1 MFRVKNRKSLIAKL
15 LFIALTFAVSIG
27 AGSSTPFTPNT
38 GPSLL
43 ILGDSITW
51 GADYFAKAQK
61 LVAGDGQWVNVVL
74 DGQYSRRVA
83 FPTPNTSIRMSG
95 VKSYLKLKAA
105 GLNPDAV
112 IVALGSNDVA
122 LETKVE
128 VYEKIIRDLMNTIG
142 NVPVTWLT
150 VNRRDTKAIFARS
163 VTFNTVLVKLTTEY
177 PNLVLSDWSAII
189 NDNPKLMA
197 WDKVHLTPT
206 GYATRAKSYQ
216 SSAREI
222 YERYWIATAPTTTT
236 TTTTLPTETTTTIVA
251 TTATTLPAVTTT
263 IVAATTVLP
272 TTTVATTS
280 TTTTLASATT
290 TIATTT
296 TTTIKTNP

>member
-1 MFRVKNRKSLIAKL
+1 MFRNINRRSLVTKL
-15 LFIALTFAVSIG
+15 LLVAFTFVVTTG

-38 GPSLL
+38 SPSLL
-43 ILGDSITW
+43 IIGDSITW
-51 GADYFAKAQK
+51 GSDYFAKAQK
-61 LVAGDGQWVNVVL
+61 LVAGDGQWANVVV

-95 VKSYLKLKAA
+95 VKSFLKLKAS
-105 GLNPDAV
+105 GLNPDSV

-122 LETKVE
+122 MESKIE

-142 NVPVTWLT
+142 SVPVTWLT

-163 VTFNTVLVKLTTEY
+163 VVFNTVLIKLTAEY
-177 PNLVLSDWSAII
+177 PNLVISDWSAII

-206 GYATRAKSYQ
+206 GYSIRAKSYQ

-222 YERYWIATAPTTTT
+222 YERYWIATTPTTTTIAVTTTT
-236 TTTTLPTETTTTIVA
+236 TTTVA
-251 TTATTLPAVTTT
+251 PVVPAVTTT
-263 IVAATTVLP
+263 LP
-272 TTTVATTS
+272 SDTSTTVAT
-280 TTTTLASATT
+280 TT

-296 TTTIKTNP
+296 TTTIKTTP

>member
-1 MFRVKNRKSLIAKL
+1 MFRISNKRRLAQRLVLISVA
-15 LFIALTFAVSIG
+15 FAITLG
-27 AGSSTPFTPNT
+27 AGSSTPFTVGT
-38 GPSLL
+38 SPSLL

-51 GADYFAKAQK
+51 GTDYFAKAQK
-61 LVAGDGQWVNVVL
+61 LVAGDGQWVNVVV

-95 VKSYLKLKAA
+95 VKSYLKLKSA

-163 VTFNTVLVKLTTEY
+163 VVFNTVLVKLTSEY
-177 PNLVLSDWSAII
+177 PNLVISDWSAII
-189 NDNPKLMA
+189 NDNPKLMS

-206 GYATRAKSYQ
+206 GYAIRAKSYQ
-216 SSAREI
+216 SLARDS

-236 TTTTLPTETTTTIVA
+236 TLPAETTTTTTIVT

-263 IVAATTVLP
+263 IIAATTTVLP
-272 TTTVATTS
+272 TTTVP
-280 TTTTLASATT
+280 ASS
-290 TIATTT
+290 
-296 TTTIKTNP
+296 P

>member
-1 MFRVKNRKSLIAKL
+1 MFQIFNRKSLIAKL
-15 LFIALTFAVSIG
+15 LFVAFTFAVSIG

-38 GPSLL
+38 SPSLL
-43 ILGDSITW
+43 IIGDSITW
-51 GADYFAKAQK
+51 GSDYFAKAQK
-61 LVAGDGQWVNVVL
+61 LVAGDGQWANVVV

-122 LETKVE
+122 MESKIE
-128 VYEKIIRDLMNTIG
+128 VYEKIIRDLMDTIG

-150 VNRRDTKAIFARS
+150 VNRRDTKTIAARS
-163 VTFNTVLVKLTTEY
+163 VIFNNVLIKLTAEY
-177 PNLVLSDWSAII
+177 PNLVLSDWYSVI
-189 NDNPKLMA
+189 NSNLKLMA

-206 GYATRAKSYQ
+206 GYTVRAKSYQ
-216 SSAREI
+216 SLARDI
-222 YERYWIATAPTTTT
+222 YERYWIATLPTTTTTAVTTT
-236 TTTTLPTETTTTIVA
+236 TTTTLPID
-251 TTATTLPAVTTT
+251 
-263 IVAATTVLP
+263 
-272 TTTVATTS
+272 TS
-280 TTTTLASATT
+280 TTIAATT

-296 TTTIKTNP
+296 TLVSATTTIATNTTIKTTP

>member
-1 MFRVKNRKSLIAKL
+1 MLRTKNKKSLIAKL
-15 LFIALTFAVSIG
+15 LFVVFTFAVTIG

-38 GPSLL
+38 SPSLL

-51 GADYFAKAQK
+51 GTDYFAKAQK
-61 LVAGDGQWVNVVL
+61 LVAGDGQWANVVI

-95 VKSYLKLKAA
+95 VKSYLKLKDA
-105 GLNPDAV
+105 GLKPDAV

-122 LETKVE
+122 LETKSE

-150 VNRRDTKAIFARS
+150 VNRRDTKAIAARS
-163 VTFNTVLVKLTTEY
+163 VIFNKILIKMTAEY
-177 PNLVLSDWSAII
+177 PNLVLSDWYSVI
-189 NDNPKLMA
+189 NSNLKLMA

-206 GYATRAKSYQ
+206 GYAIRAKSYQ
-216 SSAREI
+216 SLARDI

-236 TTTTLPTETTTTIVA
+236 TSSTVVATTLPTTTTLPIETSTTVATTVAATTTLPT
-251 TTATTLPAVTTT
+251 
-263 IVAATTVLP
+263 
-272 TTTVATTS
+272 
-280 TTTTLASATT
+280 TT

-296 TTTIKTNP
+296 TLAKTTP

>member
-1 MFRVKNRKSLIAKL
+1 MLRVKNRKSLIAKL
-15 LFIALTFAVSIG
+15 LFVALTFAVSVG

-51 GADYFAKAQK
+51 GSDYFAKAQK

-122 LETKVE
+122 LETKPE
-128 VYEKIIRDLMNTIG
+128 IYEKIIRDLMNTIG

-163 VTFNTVLVKLTTEY
+163 VVFNTVLVKLTSEY

-189 NDNPKLMA
+189 NDNPKLMS

-206 GYATRAKSYQ
+206 GYAIRAKSYQ
-216 SSAREI
+216 SLARDI
-222 YERYWIATAPTTTT
+222 YERYWIATLPTTTT
-236 TTTTLPTETTTTIVA
+236 TAVTTTT
-251 TTATTLPAVTTT
+251 TPAVTTT
-263 IVAATTVLP
+263 LP
-272 TTTVATTS
+272 SDTSTTVATT
-280 TTTTLASATT
+280 TTLSP
-290 TIATTT
+290 TTT
-296 TTTIKTNP
+296 TTSPTSTIASTVAP

>member
-1 MFRVKNRKSLIAKL
+1 MFSNIKRKSLIAKL
-15 LFIALTFAVSIG
+15 LFVALTFAVSIG
-27 AGSSTPFTPNT
+27 AGSSTPFKPNT
-38 GPSLL
+38 SPSLL
-43 ILGDSITW
+43 IIGDSITW
-51 GADYFAKAQK
+51 GSDYFAKAQK
-61 LVAGDGQWVNVVL
+61 LVAGDGQWVNVVV

-122 LETKVE
+122 LESKIE
-128 VYEKIIRDLMNTIG
+128 VYEKIIRDLMDTIG

-150 VNRRDTKAIFARS
+150 VNRRDTKSIHARS
-163 VTFNTVLVKLTTEY
+163 VVFNNVLLKLTAEY
-177 PNLVLSDWSAII
+177 PNLVLSDWYSVI
-189 NDNPKLMA
+189 NSNLKLMA

-206 GYATRAKSYQ
+206 GYAIRAKSYQ
-216 SSAREI
+216 ALARDI
-222 YERYWIATAPTTTT
+222 YERYWIATLPTTTTSTTTTAVTTTT
-236 TTTTLPTETTTTIVA
+236 TTVAPIV
-251 TTATTLPAVTTT
+251 PAVTTT
-263 IVAATTVLP
+263 LP
-272 TTTVATTS
+272 SDTSTTVATATTIA

-296 TTTIKTNP
+296 TIKTTP

>member
-1 MFRVKNRKSLIAKL
+1 MFQIFNRKSLIAKL
-15 LFIALTFAVSIG
+15 LFVAFTFAVSIG

-38 GPSLL
+38 SPSLL
-43 ILGDSITW
+43 IIGDSITW
-51 GADYFAKAQK
+51 GSDYFAKAQK
-61 LVAGDGQWVNVVL
+61 LVAGDGQWANVVV

-122 LETKVE
+122 MESKIE
-128 VYEKIIRDLMNTIG
+128 VYEKIIRDLMDTIG

-150 VNRRDTKAIFARS
+150 VNRRDTKTIAARS
-163 VTFNTVLVKLTTEY
+163 VIFNNVLIKLTAEY
-177 PNLVLSDWSAII
+177 PNLVLSDWYSVI
-189 NDNPKLMA
+189 NSNLKLMA

-206 GYATRAKSYQ
+206 GYTVRAKSYQ
-216 SSAREI
+216 SLARDI
-222 YERYWIATAPTTTT
+222 YERYWIATLPTTTT
-236 TTTTLPTETTTTIVA
+236 TAVTTTTTTVA
-251 TTATTLPAVTTT
+251 PVVPAVTTT
-263 IVAATTVLP
+263 LPIDTSTTIAAT
-272 TTTVATTS
+272 

-290 TIATTT
+290 TIATTVP
-296 TTTIKTNP
+296 KSSP

>member
-1 MFRVKNRKSLIAKL
+1 MFRISNKRRLAQRLVLISVA
-15 LFIALTFAVSIG
+15 FAITLG
-27 AGSSTPFTPNT
+27 AGSSTPFTVGT
-38 GPSLL
+38 SPSLL

-51 GADYFAKAQK
+51 GTDYFAKAQK
-61 LVAGDGQWVNVVL
+61 LVAGDGQWVNVVV

-95 VKSYLKLKAA
+95 VKSYLKLKDA

-150 VNRRDTKAIFARS
+150 INRRDTKAIFARS
-163 VTFNTVLVKLTTEY
+163 VVFNTVLVKLTSEY

-189 NDNPKLMA
+189 NDNPKLMS

-206 GYATRAKSYQ
+206 GYAIRAKSYQ
-216 SSAREI
+216 SLARDS
-222 YERYWIATAPTTTT
+222 YERYWIATTPT
-236 TTTTLPTETTTTIVA
+236 TTTTLPAETTTTTTIVT

-263 IVAATTVLP
+263 IIAATTTVLP
-272 TTTVATTS
+272 TTTVP
-280 TTTTLASATT
+280 ASS
-290 TIATTT
+290 
-296 TTTIKTNP
+296 P

>member
-1 MFRVKNRKSLIAKL
+1 MSQRSNKRRLPQRLILIAV
-15 LFIALTFAVSIG
+15 AFAVSLG
-27 AGSSTPFTPNT
+27 AGSSTPFTVGT
-38 GPSLL
+38 SPSLL

-51 GADYFAKAQK
+51 GSDYFAKAQK
-61 LVAGDGQWVNVVL
+61 LVAGDGQWANVVV

-95 VKSYLKLKAA
+95 VKTYLKLKAA

-122 LETKVE
+122 LETKAE
-128 VYEKIIRDLMNTIG
+128 TYEKVIRDLMNTIG

-163 VTFNTVLVKLTTEY
+163 VVFNSVLVKLTAEY
-177 PNLVLSDWSAII
+177 PNLVLSDWSSMI
-189 NDNPKLMA
+189 NANLKLMS

-206 GYATRAKSYQ
+206 GYAVRAKSYQ
-216 SSAREI
+216 SLARDS

-236 TTTTLPTETTTTIVA
+236 TAVTTTTTTVVTTVPAVTTTLPTD
-251 TTATTLPAVTTT
+251 
-263 IVAATTVLP
+263 
-272 TTTVATTS
+272 TS
-280 TTTTLASATT
+280 T

-296 TTTIKTNP
+296 TTTIKTTP

>member
-1 MFRVKNRKSLIAKL
+1 MFQIFKRKSLIAKL
-15 LFIALTFAVSIG
+15 LFVAFTFAVSIG
-27 AGSSTPFTPNT
+27 AGSSTPFKPNT
-38 GPSLL
+38 SPSLL
-43 ILGDSITW
+43 IIGDSITW
-51 GADYFAKAQK
+51 GSDYFAKAQK
-61 LVAGDGQWVNVVL
+61 LVAGDGQWANVVV

-122 LETKVE
+122 MESKIE
-128 VYEKIIRDLMNTIG
+128 VYEKIIRDLMDTIG

-150 VNRRDTKAIFARS
+150 VNRRDTKTIAARS
-163 VTFNTVLVKLTTEY
+163 VVFNDVLIKLTAEY
-177 PNLVLSDWSAII
+177 PNLVLSDWYSVI
-189 NDNPKLMA
+189 NSNLKLMA

-206 GYATRAKSYQ
+206 GYTVRAKSYQ

-222 YERYWIATAPTTTT
+222 YERYWIATLPTTTT
-236 TTTTLPTETTTTIVA
+236 TAVTTTTTTVA
-251 TTATTLPAVTTT
+251 PVVPAVTTT
-263 IVAATTVLP
+263 LP
-272 TTTVATTS
+272 IE
-280 TTTTLASATT
+280 TTTLATTT

-296 TTTIKTNP
+296 TLAATTTIAATTTTVKPIP

>member
-1 MFRVKNRKSLIAKL
+1 MSRNQNRKSLVAKL
-15 LFIALTFAVSIG
+15 LFVTFTFAITIG

-38 GPSLL
+38 SPSLL

-51 GADYFAKAQK
+51 GTEYFAKAQK
-61 LVAGDGQWVNVVL
+61 LVAGDGQWANVVI

-122 LETKVE
+122 LETKSD

-163 VTFNTVLVKLTTEY
+163 VVFNTVLVKLTSEY

-189 NDNPKLMA
+189 NDNPKLMS

-206 GYATRAKSYQ
+206 GYAIRAKSYQ
-216 SSAREI
+216 SLARDI
-222 YERYWIATAPTTTT
+222 YERYWVATSPTTTT
-236 TTTTLPTETTTTIVA
+236 T
-251 TTATTLPAVTTT
+251 AVTTT
-263 IVAATTVLP
+263 TTTVAATVPAT
-272 TTTVATTS
+272 TTTVATS
-280 TTTTLASATT
+280 VPAATT
-290 TIATTT
+290 TVSTATTAPAT
-296 TTTIKTNP
+296 TVAP

>member
-1 MFRVKNRKSLIAKL
+1 MSQRSNKRRLPQRLILIAV
-15 LFIALTFAVSIG
+15 AFAVSLG
-27 AGSSTPFTPNT
+27 AGSSTPFTVGT
-38 GPSLL
+38 SPSLL

-51 GADYFAKAQK
+51 GSDYFAKAQK
-61 LVAGDGQWVNVVL
+61 LVAGDGQWANVVV

-95 VKSYLKLKAA
+95 VKTYLKLKAA

-122 LETKVE
+122 LETKAE
-128 VYEKIIRDLMNTIG
+128 TYEKVIRDLMNTIG

-163 VTFNTVLVKLTTEY
+163 VVFNSVLVKLTAEY
-177 PNLVLSDWSAII
+177 PNLVLSDWSSMI
-189 NDNPKLMA
+189 NANLKLMS

-206 GYATRAKSYQ
+206 GYAVRAKSYQ
-216 SSAREI
+216 SLARDS

-236 TTTTLPTETTTTIVA
+236 TLPAETTTTTVV
-251 TTATTLPAVTTT
+251 TTVPAVTTT
-263 IVAATTVLP
+263 LP
-272 TTTVATTS
+272 SDTSTTVATT
-280 TTTTLASATT
+280 TSAPTT
-290 TIATTT
+290 TIA
-296 TTTIKTNP
+296 P

>member
-1 MFRVKNRKSLIAKL
+1 MLRTKNKKSLIAKL
-15 LFIALTFAVSIG
+15 LFVAFTFAVTIG

-51 GADYFAKAQK
+51 GSDYFAKAQK

-95 VKSYLKLKAA
+95 VKSYLKLKDA

-122 LETKVE
+122 LETKPE
-128 VYEKIIRDLMNTIG
+128 IYEKIIRDLMNTIG

-150 VNRRDTKAIFARS
+150 VNRRDTKAIAARS
-163 VTFNTVLVKLTTEY
+163 VIFNKILIKMTAEY
-177 PNLVLSDWSAII
+177 PNLVLSDWYSVI
-189 NDNPKLMA
+189 NSNLKLMA

-206 GYATRAKSYQ
+206 GYAIRAKSYQ
-216 SSAREI
+216 SLARDI

-236 TTTTLPTETTTTIVA
+236 TAVTTTTTPA
-251 TTATTLPAVTTT
+251 ATTLPAVTTT
-263 IVAATTVLP
+263 LP
-272 TTTVATTS
+272 SDTSTTVATATTIA

-290 TIATTT
+290 TTLAKTT
-296 TTTIKTNP
+296 P

>member
-1 MFRVKNRKSLIAKL
+1 MFRNINRRSLVTKL
-15 LFIALTFAVSIG
+15 LLVAIAFAVTTG

-38 GPSLL
+38 SPSLL
-43 ILGDSITW
+43 IIGDSITW
-51 GADYFAKAQK
+51 GSDYFAKAQK
-61 LVAGDGQWVNVVL
+61 LVAGDGQWANVVV

-105 GLNPDAV
+105 GLNPDSV

-122 LETKVE
+122 LETKAE
-128 VYEKIIRDLMNTIG
+128 TYEKIIRDLMNTIG

-163 VTFNTVLVKLTTEY
+163 VVFNTVLVKLTAEY
-177 PNLVLSDWSAII
+177 PNLVISDWSAII

-206 GYATRAKSYQ
+206 GYSIRAKSYQ
-216 SSAREI
+216 TSAREI
-222 YERYWIATAPTTTT
+222 YERYWIATTPTTTT
-236 TTTTLPTETTTTIVA
+236 IAVTTTTTVSPVV
-251 TTATTLPAVTTT
+251 PAVTTT
-263 IVAATTVLP
+263 LP
-272 TTTVATTS
+272 SDTSTTVAT
-280 TTTTLASATT
+280 TT

-296 TTTIKTNP
+296 TTTIKTTP

>member
-1 MFRVKNRKSLIAKL
+1 MLRTKNKKSLIAKL
-15 LFIALTFAVSIG
+15 LFVAFTFAVTIG

-51 GADYFAKAQK
+51 GSDYFAKAQK

-95 VKSYLKLKAA
+95 VKSYLKLKDA

-122 LETKVE
+122 LETKPE
-128 VYEKIIRDLMNTIG
+128 IYEKIIRDLMNTIG

-150 VNRRDTKAIFARS
+150 VNRRDTKAIAARS
-163 VTFNTVLVKLTTEY
+163 VIFNKILIKMTAEY
-177 PNLVLSDWSAII
+177 PNLVLSDWYSVI
-189 NDNPKLMA
+189 NSNLKLMA

-206 GYATRAKSYQ
+206 GYAIRAKSYQ
-216 SSAREI
+216 SLARDI

-236 TTTTLPTETTTTIVA
+236 TSSTIVA
-251 TTATTLPAVTTT
+251 TTLPTTTTLPIDTSTTVATTT
-263 IVAATTVLP
+263 ILP
-272 TTTVATTS
+272 TTTTVATT
-280 TTTTLASATT
+280 TTLAKTT
-290 TIATTT
+290 
-296 TTTIKTNP
+296 P

>member
-1 MFRVKNRKSLIAKL
+1 MLRVKNRKSLIAKL
-15 LFIALTFAVSIG
+15 LFVALTFAVSVG

-51 GADYFAKAQK
+51 GSDYFAKAQK

-122 LETKVE
+122 LETKPE
-128 VYEKIIRDLMNTIG
+128 IYEKIIRDLMNTLG

-163 VTFNTVLVKLTTEY
+163 VVFNTVLVKLTSEY

-189 NDNPKLMA
+189 NDNPKLMS

-206 GYATRAKSYQ
+206 GYAIRAKSYQ
-216 SSAREI
+216 SLARDS

-236 TTTTLPTETTTTIVA
+236 TTTTTLPAETTTTTTIVT

-263 IVAATTVLP
+263 IIAATTTVLP
-272 TTTVATTS
+272 TTTVP
-280 TTTTLASATT
+280 ASS
-290 TIATTT
+290 
-296 TTTIKTNP
+296 P

>member
-1 MFRVKNRKSLIAKL
+1 MFRNINRRSLVTKL
-15 LFIALTFAVSIG
+15 LLVAITFAVTTG

-38 GPSLL
+38 SPSLL
-43 ILGDSITW
+43 IIGDSITW
-51 GADYFAKAQK
+51 GSDYFAKAQK
-61 LVAGDGQWVNVVL
+61 LVAGDGQWANVVV

-122 LETKVE
+122 MESKIE
-128 VYEKIIRDLMNTIG
+128 VYEKIIRDLMDTIG

-150 VNRRDTKAIFARS
+150 VNRRDTKAIFRRS
-163 VTFNTVLVKLTTEY
+163 VVFNSVLVKLTAEY
-177 PNLVLSDWSAII
+177 PNLVISDWSAII

-206 GYATRAKSYQ
+206 GYSIRAKSYQ

-222 YERYWIATAPTTTT
+222 YERYWIATTPTTTT
-236 TTTTLPTETTTTIVA
+236 IAVTTTATTVAPVVPALTTTLPSDTSTTVTTTTN
-251 TTATTLPAVTTT
+251 
-263 IVAATTVLP
+263 
-272 TTTVATTS
+272 
-280 TTTTLASATT
+280 
-290 TIATTT
+290 IATTT
-296 TTTIKTNP
+296 TTTIKTTP

>member
-1 MFRVKNRKSLIAKL
+1 MKIKFSRARRALILVVAVC
-15 LFIALTFAVSIG
+15 LTVA
-27 AGSSTPFTPNT
+27 AGISTPFTPNT
-38 GPSLL
+38 GPSIL

-51 GADYFAKAQK
+51 GTEYFAKSQK
-61 LVAGDGQWVNVVL
+61 LIVADAQWTNVVI

-83 FPTPNTSIRMSG
+83 FPTSNTSIRMSG

-128 VYEKIIRDLMNTIG
+128 VYDKIIRDLMNTIG

-163 VTFNTVLVKLTTEY
+163 VIFNTVLVKLTTEY

-189 NDNPKLMA
+189 NDNPKLMS

-206 GYATRAKSYQ
+206 GYAIRAKSYQ
-216 SSAREI
+216 LLARDS
-222 YERYWIATAPTTTT
+222 YERYWIATTPT
-236 TTTTLPTETTTTIVA
+236 TTTTLPAETTTTIVA
-251 TTATTLPAVTTT
+251 TTATTLPAETTT
-263 IVAATTVLP
+263 IVAATTTVLP
-272 TTTVATTS
+272 TTTVPTS
-280 TTTTLASATT
+280 S
-290 TIATTT
+290 
-296 TTTIKTNP
+296 P

>member
-1 MFRVKNRKSLIAKL
+1 MFRAKNRKSIIGKL
-15 LFIALTFAVSIG
+15 LFVSLAFAISVS

-51 GADYFAKAQK
+51 GTDYFAKAQK

-177 PNLVLSDWSAII
+177 PNLVLSDWSAVI
-189 NDNPKLMA
+189 NDNPKLIMF
-197 WDKVHLTPT
+197 HH
-206 GYATRAKSYQ
+206 Y
-216 SSAREI
+216 
-222 YERYWIATAPTTTT
+222 
-236 TTTTLPTETTTTIVA
+236 
-251 TTATTLPAVTTT
+251 
-263 IVAATTVLP
+263 VL
-272 TTTVATTS
+272 S
-280 TTTTLASATT
+280 
-290 TIATTT
+290 
-296 TTTIKTNP
+296 K

>member
-1 MFRVKNRKSLIAKL
+1 MFRNINGRSLVTKL
-15 LFIALTFAVSIG
+15 LLVAFTFAVTTG

-38 GPSLL
+38 SPSLL
-43 ILGDSITW
+43 IIGDSITW
-51 GADYFAKAQK
+51 GSDYFAKAQK
-61 LVAGDGQWVNVVL
+61 LVAGDGQWANVVV

-95 VKSYLKLKAA
+95 VKSFLKLKAA

-122 LETKVE
+122 MESKIE
-128 VYEKIIRDLMNTIG
+128 VYEKIIRDLMETIG

-150 VNRRDTKAIFARS
+150 VNRRDTKAIFRRS
-163 VTFNTVLVKLTTEY
+163 VVFNTVLVKLTAEY
-177 PNLVLSDWSAII
+177 PNLVISDWSAII

-206 GYATRAKSYQ
+206 GYTVRAKSYQ
-216 SSAREI
+216 SLAREI
-222 YERYWIATAPTTTT
+222 YERYWIATTPTTTT
-236 TTTTLPTETTTTIVA
+236 IAVTTTTTVA
-251 TTATTLPAVTTT
+251 PVVPAVTTT
-263 IVAATTVLP
+263 LP
-272 TTTVATTS
+272 SDTSTTVAT
-280 TTTTLASATT
+280 TT

-296 TTTIKTNP
+296 TTTIKTTP

>member
-1 MFRVKNRKSLIAKL
+1 MLRTKNKKSLIAKL
-15 LFIALTFAVSIG
+15 LFVAFTFAVTIG

-51 GADYFAKAQK
+51 GSDYFAKAQK

-95 VKSYLKLKAA
+95 VKSYLKLKDA

-122 LETKVE
+122 LETKPE
-128 VYEKIIRDLMNTIG
+128 IYEKIIRDLMNTIG

-150 VNRRDTKAIFARS
+150 VNRRDTKAIAARS
-163 VTFNTVLVKLTTEY
+163 VIFNKILIKMTAEY
-177 PNLVLSDWSAII
+177 PNLVLSDWYSVI
-189 NDNPKLMA
+189 NSNLKLMA

-206 GYATRAKSYQ
+206 GYAIRAKSYQ
-216 SSAREI
+216 SLARDI

-236 TTTTLPTETTTTIVA
+236 TAVTTTTTPA
-251 TTATTLPAVTTT
+251 ATTLPAVTTT
-263 IVAATTVLP
+263 LP
-272 TTTVATTS
+272 SDTSTTVATA

-290 TIATTT
+290 TTLAKTT
-296 TTTIKTNP
+296 P

>member
-1 MFRVKNRKSLIAKL
+1 MFRISNKRRLAQRLVLISVA
-15 LFIALTFAVSIG
+15 FAITLG
-27 AGSSTPFTPNT
+27 AGSSTPFTVGT
-38 GPSLL
+38 SPSLL

-51 GADYFAKAQK
+51 GTDYFAKAQK
-61 LVAGDGQWVNVVL
+61 LVAGDGQWVNVVV

-95 VKSYLKLKAA
+95 VKSYLKLKDA

-163 VTFNTVLVKLTTEY
+163 VVFNTVLVKLTSEY

-189 NDNPKLMA
+189 NDNPKLMS

-206 GYATRAKSYQ
+206 GYAIRAKSYQ
-216 SSAREI
+216 SLARDS

-236 TTTTLPTETTTTIVA
+236 TLPAETTTVPPIV
-251 TTATTLPAVTTT
+251 PAVTTT
-263 IVAATTVLP
+263 LPSDTSTTVAAT
-272 TTTVATTS
+272 

-290 TIATTT
+290 TIATATT
-296 TTTIKTNP
+296 TTVKTTP

>member
-177 PNLVLSDWSAII
+177 PNLVLSDWSAVI

-222 YERYWIATAPTTTT
+222 YERYWIATLPTTTT
-236 TTTTLPTETTTTIVA
+236 TSSTVV
-251 TTATTLPAVTTT
+251 ATTLPATT
-263 IVAATTVLP
+263 LP
-272 TTTVATTS
+272 IE
-280 TTTTLASATT
+280 TTTTLATPS

-296 TTTIKTNP
+296 TISATTSIASTTTLAATTTIAATTTTVKPTP